1 MKKTIF
7 MLMSALML
15 AGVATAQDYRDDPR
29 YGADPESR
37 EKNVRV
43 YSFFNDAFESKEYD
57 QAILFMHDLLK
68 NIPKVSENIYIK
80 GGQIYKSKI
89 AKAKTKEERR
99 LYVDSLM
106 WLYDKRIEAFGDNA
120 ERGETY
126 IRSVK
131 VREFE
136 QYSAADKVRLFQ
148 LYREALAQ
156 GKTNVDPD
164 LVVTFFN
171 NLVEGFK
178 LDDITPEELVTDY
191 AALGAL
197 LEASKDP
204 KAVEARG
211 VLEQLFVSSGA
222 ASCEII
228 EKIFRP
234 QYDATPDDQV
244 LIEKIIAMFQRA
256 KCSTPFQ
263 FTVIEKY
270 YKINPRPEVAA
281 QLAAFYEEKGDQAK
295 ALEYLKIAID
305 HEKDPAIKT
314 NYLVRVS
321 GTYLTANNYREAANY
336 AKQAIAVDPNNGYAY
351 LFLGNAYAGGSSSAC
366 SDFDRQTAYWLV
378 VDVLQKARAN
388 FSNDPAQAEKIG
400 GMISTYASNFP
411 KSEETFM
418 RGIEPGASYNVNCGW
433 ISGATTVRER

>member
-7 MLMSALML
+7 MLMSALIL

-57 QAILFMHDLLK
+57 QAVLFMHDLLK
-68 NIPKVSENIYIK
+68 NVPKVSENLYIK

-106 WLYDKRIEAFGDNA
+106 WLHDKRIDAYGDSP
-120 ERGETY
+120 ERGEAY
-126 IRSVK
+126 IRGVK

-136 QYSAADKVRLFQ
+136 QYSAADKNRLFQ
-148 LYREALAQ
+148 LYREALET
-156 GKTNVDPD
+156 GKTAVDPD

-178 LDDITPEELVTDY
+178 LDDLTPEELVSDY
-191 AALGAL
+191 AKLCEVLDG
-197 LEASKDP
+197 SKDP
-204 KAVEARG
+204 KAVEAKT
-211 VLEQLFVSSGA
+211 VVEQLFVSSGA

-234 QYDATPDDQV
+234 QYEATPDDQA
-244 LIEKIIAMFQRA
+244 LIEKIIGMFQRA

-270 YKINPRPEVAA
+270 YQINPRPEVAA
-281 QLAAFYEEKGDQAK
+281 QLAAFYEEKGDQNK
-295 ALEYLKIAID
+295 SLEYMKIAID
-305 HEKDPAIKT
+305 NEKDPAIKT
-314 NYLVRVS
+314 NYMVRVA
-321 GTYLTANNYREAANY
+321 GTYLTANNYREAAY
-336 AKQAIAVDPNNGYAY
+336 FAKQAIALDPNNGYAY
-351 LFLGNAYAGGSSSAC
+351 LFLANAYAGGSNTAC

-388 FSNDPAQAEKIG
+388 FSSDPTQAEKIG
-400 GMISTYASNFP
+400 GMVGTYAGNFP
-411 KSEETFM
+411 KAEETFM
-418 RGIEPGASYNVNCGW
+418 RGLEPGTSYNVNCGW
-433 ISGATTVRER
+433 ISGTTTVRER